1 VSADFFFGNIVSA
14 AGGSREGQVNFCLY
28 ILTKPVSILTK
39 PLPGEV
45 VNTLSSLLELPR
57 DRFVLS
63 FSQRAGLSKDG
74 MARPGNAPN

>member
-1 VSADFFFGNIVSA
+1 
-14 AGGSREGQVNFCLY
+14 VNFCLY